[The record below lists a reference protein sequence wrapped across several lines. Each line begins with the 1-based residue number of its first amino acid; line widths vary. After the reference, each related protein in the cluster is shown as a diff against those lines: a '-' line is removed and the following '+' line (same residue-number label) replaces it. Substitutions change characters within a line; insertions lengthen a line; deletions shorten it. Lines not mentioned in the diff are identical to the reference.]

1 MNKTELAK
9 YVKETANL
17 SSLEVAS
24 KAVDGFLEAIQGAL
38 VKGEDVALTGFGS
51 FTISRRSERQGRN
64 PKTGEPLMIAASK
77 QVKFKPGKAL
87 KEGVA

>member
-38 VKGEDVALTGFGS
+38 AKGEDVALTGFGS
-51 FTISRRSERQGRN
+51 FTISRRSEREGRN

>member
-1 MNKTELAK
+1 MNKTDLAK

-24 KAVDGFLEAIQGAL
+24 KAVDGFFEAIQGAL
-38 VKGEDVALTGFGS
+38 AKGEDVALTGFGS
-51 FTISRRSERQGRN
+51 FTVAQRSERQGRN
-64 PKTGEPLMIAASK
+64 PKTGDAITIAASK

-87 KEGVA
+87 KEGVV

>member
-77 QVKFKPGKAL
+77 QVKFKSGKAL